1 MPAWRAAAWIPTWR
15 ASRVRVTTAIL
26 LSELAAAPLLH
37 AQTFFTDEA
46 IARGVN
52 YTVVDGAFGGT
63 GQFGCGVALADLDQ
77 DHDLDL
83 VVSGNATSTLGFFAN
98 DGAGH
103 FTDVTSSAGV
113 GTMLKVSGL
122 VAGDYDADGDLDLV
136 VTRWLKP
143 LILLKNDGGMHF
155 TDATFEAGLW
165 AQSGAG
171 AGAAF
176 GDFDGDGWIDLAIAN
191 RYGTNASTVRSRLFR
206 NRGDGTFQDVTRS
219 AGVDNGTFPGFHVT
233 WVDLDR
239 DGDLDLYVANDKGT
253 GNPRWNRLYRN
264 QGDGTFFED
273 TDSGAQVSADAMGN
287 ATGDINGD
295 GYPELY
301 IPNIPVGNMLLVSS
315 DQGLHFAEKAALWG
329 VRAFGTC
336 WGSAFFDGDNDGDL
350 DLLTLS
356 DHFDN
361 DFYFEGTGAVP
372 FFDQTASCGLTNIV
386 DSYCLAVGDIDN
398 DGDVDAIAQDYFAP
412 IRVMVNQLNER
423 ARGWL
428 SLRVMPRGANTRGIG
443 TQVDVTSGEVHA
455 WRHVEAGSAYKSH
468 SSTDLH
474 IGLASHEVA
483 ESVVVTFPQAGN
495 LPRTTRVLSGVPSRV
510 TWPLWSIERI
520 GDANGDGAWSF
531 AELTTLLARKGSS
544 FEPSDAIFD
553 FDGDFDLDAAD
564 AAAFRGRQCD
574 LNQDGVVGAADLATL
589 LSGWESPSPDFHGDG
604 IANANDLAQLLSFWN
619 E

>member
-1 MPAWRAAAWIPTWR
+1 MPAWRLEAWIQLRR
-15 ASRVRVTTAIL
+15 ASSTRVSKAIL
-26 LSELAAAPLLH
+26 LSTLIFAPPVH
-37 AQTFFTDEA
+37 AQTNFVDEA

-63 GQFGCGVALADLDQ
+63 GQFGCGVALADFDG

-83 VVSGNATSTLGFFAN
+83 VVSGDASSTLGIYAN
-98 DGAGH
+98 DGAGA
-103 FTDVTSSAGV
+103 FTNVTASAGV
-113 GTMLKVSGL
+113 ATMLKISGL
-122 VAGDYDADGDLDLV
+122 VAGDYDADGDLDLI

-143 LILLKNDGGMHF
+143 LILLKNDGAMHF
-155 TDATFEAGLW
+155 TDATFSAGLW

-176 GDFDGDGWIDLAIAN
+176 GDYDGDGWIDLAVAN
-191 RYGTNASTVRSRLFR
+191 RCGTNASAVRNKLFR
-206 NRGDGTFQDVTRS
+206 NRGDGTFEDVTS
-219 AGVDNGTFPGFHVT
+219 AAGVDNGTFPGFHVS

-264 QGDGTFFED
+264 RGDGTFFED

-301 IPNIPVGNMLLVSS
+301 IPNIPVGNMLLMSI
-315 DQGLHFAEKAALWG
+315 DQGAHFADKATLWG

-350 DLLTLS
+350 DLLTVS

-372 FFDQTASCGLTNIV
+372 FFDRTEACGLINTL
-386 DSYCLAVGDIDN
+386 DSYCLAIGDIDN
-398 DGDVDAIAQDYFAP
+398 DGDIDAIVQDFSAP
-412 IRVMVNQLNER
+412 IRVMVNQLNEPDR
-423 ARGWL
+423 EWL
-428 SLRVMPRGANTRGIG
+428 SLRAMPRGANTHGIG
-443 TQVDVTSGEVHA
+443 TQVDVIAGDLRA

-474 IGLASHEVA
+474 IGLASHA
-483 ESVVVTFPQAGN
+483 HATSVVVSFPRAGD
-495 LPRTTRVLSGVPSRV
+495 LPQSTRTLANVPTRVS
-510 TWPLWSIERI
+510 WPLWAMERV
-520 GDANGDGAWSF
+520 GDVNGDGNWSAKEF
-531 AELTTLLARKGSS
+531 AILEGRTGELFAPNDT
-544 FEPSDAIFD
+544 IFD
-553 FDGDFDLDAAD
+553 FDGDFDLDNQD
-564 AAAFRGRQCD
+564 LDAFRFRQCD
-574 LNQDGVVGAADLATL
+574 LNGDGAVGAADLAAL
-589 LSGWESPSPDFHGDG
+589 LSGWESSTPDFHGDG
-604 IANANDLAQLLSFWN
+604 VADANDLTLLLSQWSR
-619 E
+619 